1 MYGCGSIL
9 AMVFIIQ
16 NYGFKITML
25 LLFFSKKI
33 HNHDSSLILKARSL
47 LGSIPCFGSQFSK
60 IVCIRKI

>member
-25 LLFFSKKI
+25 LLFFQKI
-33 HNHDSSLILKARSL
+33 HNHDSSVILKARSS
-47 LGSIPCFGSQFSK
+47 LGSTPCFGSQFSK